1 MTILK
6 WCVEPQAADA
16 EGASSVA
23 LFAPFVVG
31 ASLEPAGSCAGADDT
46 VSVDCSPVVSTF
58 SLLAFSLTSLFR
70 LGLTP
75 VVFLGGDL
83 ASTFSCVF

>member
-1 MTILK
+1 MN

-16 EGASSVA
+16 GGASSIA

-31 ASLEPAGSCAGADDT
+31 ASLESAGSCAGADGT

-58 SLLAFSLTSLFR
+58 SLLSFSLTSLFR

-75 VVFLGGDL
+75 VVFLGGVL
-83 ASTFSCVF
+83 GSTFSCVF

>member
-1 MTILK
+1 MN
-6 WCVEPQAADA
+6 WCVEPQVADA
-16 EGASSVA
+16 GGASSIT
-23 LFAPFVVG
+23 LFAPFEVG
-31 ASLEPAGSCAGADDT
+31 AALESTGSCAGADGT

-70 LGLTP
+70 LGLNP